1 MSGPNDHFQTDRQSR
16 TSAATTPETGEL
28 LTHGYSNQ
36 KAPQIPV
43 AIMSA
48 TSNQGMMGL
57 SKMLVVSAVDFG
69 IITGSY
75 ITGGSVTT
83 LSHRRLTH
91 SPVGDEVHLNDC
103 DSRVCPELHTFK
115 RPAVCSN

>member
-1 MSGPNDHFQTDRQSR
+1 MASTPLPYSAWSVATTVSGPNDHFQTDRQSR

-48 TSNQGMMGL
+48 TSNQGMTGL

-75 ITGGSVTT
+75 YY
-83 LSHRRLTH
+83 RRERDYSQ
-91 SPVGDEVHLNDC
+91 SPTPDAQSG
-103 DSRVCPELHTFK
+103 R
-115 RPAVCSN
+115 